1 VVASAY
7 RRGRPQALFVYQYK
21 ASERHEARPAC
32 GKQNTEGPRGHM
44 IRSQLGVAP
53 RTGISPR
60 ARMRAVLFLL
70 AAAAVS
76 LLAAAETSL
85 VGTVASFSTPETGRR
100 LLAWDADDP
109 RIEDQ
114 LGQVYK
120 DTDPAESLR
129 HLRRATHLSP
139 ASRLYWSDLESACES
154 SGDAKCA
161 DQARERLLHLCPM
174 APAYHWL
181 VADSC
186 LRTNRVDMALE
197 QFRRL
202 LELDPT
208 YAAPVWSSLQTLQ
221 QPETVFQKV
230 LAGNPNAELKV
241 GYVDFLS
248 DQGDNDAAYRI
259 WRRVVADSPSFP
271 FSTTTPYLDRL
282 IASSRIEEAVK
293 VWQDLE
299 RLGIVEAANQKDDLI
314 FNGDFEQAPL
324 KAGFDWR
331 TGPATYLAVDF
342 SAPGAYHGAHC
353 LRVDFAV
360 SRNDEFEPLYQI
372 VPVLSRHDYTLE
384 AVVRSQD
391 ITSDTGPCLRV
402 SDAQPGGFPD
412 AVSETTVGTTAWH
425 PVRLSFSTGP
435 KTQAVRVSLW
445 RPRSRAFPTE
455 ISGTAWLDAVSLREK
470 GTTEGQRH

>member
-1 VVASAY
+1 
-7 RRGRPQALFVYQYK
+7 
-21 ASERHEARPAC
+21 
-32 GKQNTEGPRGHM
+32 M

-181 VADSC
+181 AAQSC
-186 LRTNRVDMALE
+186 LRTNRPDIALE

-208 YAAPVWSSLQTLQ
+208 YAADTWSSL
-221 QPETVFQKV
+221 ETVQKPELIFQKV
-230 LAGNPNAELKV
+230 LADNPDASLKV
-241 GYVDFLS
+241 GYVYFLS
-248 DQGDNDAAYRI
+248 TEGDDNDAFRI
-259 WRRVVADSPSFP
+259 WRLVAADSHPFP
-271 FSTTTPYLDRL
+271 FSSAAPYLDRL
-282 IASSRIEEAVK
+282 IGLGRIEEAVN

-299 RLGIVEAANQKDDLI
+299 RLGIVKRPGTNEKDNLV
-314 FNGDFEQAPL
+314 FNGDFEQLPL
-324 KAGFDWR
+324 NAGFDWR
-331 TGPATYLAVDF
+331 AVPTTYLAIDF
-342 SAPGAYHGAHC
+342 SAPGAYHGARC
-353 LRVDFAV
+353 LRVDFTV
-360 SRNDEFEPLYQI
+360 SRNDEYEPVYQI
-372 VPVLSRHDYTLE
+372 VPVLPNRAYVLE
-384 AVVRSQD
+384 AFVRSQD
-391 ITSDTGPCLRV
+391 ITSDSGPCLRV
-402 SDAQPGGFPD
+402 SDTQSGGFPD
-412 AVSETTVGTTAWH
+412 AISETTVGTTPWH
-425 PVRLSFSTGP
+425 RVRLSFSTGP
-435 KTQAVRVSLW
+435 QTQAVRLSFW
-445 RPRSRAFPTE
+445 RPRSRVFPTE
-455 ISGTAWLDAVSLREK
+455 ISGTSWLDAVSLKCPAPEEPGAKSSK
-470 GTTEGQRH
+470 GKG

>member
-1 VVASAY
+1 MI
-7 RRGRPQALFVYQYK
+7 RPQ
-21 ASERHEARPAC
+21 
-32 GKQNTEGPRGHM
+32 
-44 IRSQLGVAP
+44 LGLAP
-53 RTGISPR
+53 RTEIAPR
-60 ARMRAVLFLL
+60 RRVVALLFVL
-70 AAAAVS
+70 AAAGVS
-76 LLAAAETSL
+76 LLAAAEISL
-85 VGTVASFSTPETGRR
+85 VGIVASFHTPETGRR

-109 RIEDQ
+109 RLEDQ

-120 DTDPAESLR
+120 DTDPAEGLR
-129 HLRRATHLSP
+129 HLRRATQLSP

-154 SGDAKCA
+154 SGDAQCA
-161 DQARERLLHLCPM
+161 DQARERLLQLCPM
-174 APAYHWL
+174 VPAYHWL

-186 LRTNRVDMALE
+186 LRTNRVDTALE

-202 LELDPT
+202 LQLDPT

-230 LAGNPNAELKV
+230 LAGIPDAELQV
-241 GYVDFLS
+241 EYVDFLS

-259 WRRVVADSPSFP
+259 WRRVVTDSPSFP
-271 FSTTTPYLDRL
+271 FSSATPYLDRL
-282 IASSRIEEAVK
+282 IASSRIEEAVN

-299 RLGIVEAANQKDDLI
+299 RLGIVAVANQKDDLI
-314 FNGDFEQAPL
+314 FNGDFERAPL

-331 TGPATYLAVDF
+331 TGPPTYLAVDF

-353 LRVDFAV
+353 LRVDFTV
-360 SRNDEFEPLYQI
+360 SRNDEFEPVYQF
-372 VPVLSRHDYTLE
+372 VPVLSGHDYRLE
-384 AVVRSQD
+384 AFVRSED

-402 SDAQPGGFPD
+402 SDTQPGGFAD
-412 AVSETTVGTTAWH
+412 AVSETMVGTTPWH

-455 ISGTAWLDAVSLREK
+455 ISGTAWLDAVSLREE
-470 GTTEGQRH
+470 GTAGAQRH

>member
-1 VVASAY
+1 
-7 RRGRPQALFVYQYK
+7 
-21 ASERHEARPAC
+21 
-32 GKQNTEGPRGHM
+32 
-44 IRSQLGVAP
+44 
-53 RTGISPR
+53 
-60 ARMRAVLFLL
+60 
-70 AAAAVS
+70 
-76 LLAAAETSL
+76 
-85 VGTVASFSTPETGRR
+85 
-100 LLAWDADDP
+100 
-109 RIEDQ
+109 
-114 LGQVYK
+114 
-120 DTDPAESLR
+120 
-129 HLRRATHLSP
+129 
-139 ASRLYWSDLESACES
+139 
-154 SGDAKCA
+154 
-161 DQARERLLHLCPM
+161 
-174 APAYHWL
+174 
-181 VADSC
+181 
-186 LRTNRVDMALE
+186 
-197 QFRRL
+197 

-208 YAAPVWSSLQTLQ
+208 YAPSVWSSLQSLA
-221 QPETVFQKV
+221 QPEPVFQKV
-230 LAGNPNAELKV
+230 LSGNPDAELKA

-271 FSTTTPYLDRL
+271 FSTATPYLDRL
-282 IASSRIEEAVK
+282 IASSRIEEAVN

-299 RLGIVEAANQKDDLI
+299 RLGIVEVANQKDNLI

-353 LRVDFAV
+353 LRVDFTV

-384 AVVRSQD
+384 AFLRSQD

-402 SDAQPGGFPD
+402 SDTQPGGFPD

-425 PVRLSFSTGP
+425 PVRLSFSTGS

-470 GTTEGQRH
+470 GSTEGQRH